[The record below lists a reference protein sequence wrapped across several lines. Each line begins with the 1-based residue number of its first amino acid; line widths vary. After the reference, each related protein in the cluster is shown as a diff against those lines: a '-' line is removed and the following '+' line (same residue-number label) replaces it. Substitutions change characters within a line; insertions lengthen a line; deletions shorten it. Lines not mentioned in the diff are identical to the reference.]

1 LLTPLISSN
10 SAGLGYILT
19 KQSKQRWI
27 VNWFKK
33 SGFLD
38 ENKHPKIKAWIQRQV
53 TIKLGK
59 DYDFDAHP
67 IEYNVW
73 VLFRGSVDIILIN
86 DFLSYLLFGISH
98 LTAPDTSDSKAMIL
112 YLVRWASGL
121 TLILFNLW
129 VKMDA
134 HRIITDLAWYW
145 ADAFF
150 ISLQNLVFDGVF
162 EMAPHPMYS
171 VGYAGYY
178 GLSLIVGSETV
189 LYVSLAAH
197 ACQFAFLVFF
207 ENPHIER
214 VYGER
219 KPIAM
224 RRPFQQQ
231 ASAATPANAGSVSID
246 NEQSASSSSSAIAS
260 DHDRFMD
267 TPAVSDNED
276 TDTDASAHR
285 FQHDRRASNASSES
299 TDLDAE
305 EDGDPL
311 RLDLR
316 SRTPVAAHLLP
327 HSPTRAAPKP
337 HLRSRHD
344 LDTYYF
350 RHDQVILKN
359 FDPLRATDF
368 GFAVAMFYIGL
379 SLILP
384 FLRTTSQIAI
394 LCANALGWRFIHT
407 FVLGYV
413 LKAQSE
419 KKWMVRHF
427 LKHYHYEGTG
437 FTAVEEAFNNWKSIY
452 NMSVSAH

>member
-1 LLTPLISSN
+1 M
-10 SAGLGYILT
+10 
-19 KQSKQRWI
+19 
-27 VNWFKK
+27 
-33 SGFLD
+33 
-38 ENKHPKIKAWIQRQV
+38 
-53 TIKLGK
+53 
-59 DYDFDAHP
+59 
-67 IEYNVW
+67 EYNVW
-73 VLFRGSVDIILIN
+73 VLFRHSVDIILLN
-86 DFLSYLLFGISH
+86 DFLAYFLFGISH
-98 LTAPDTSDSKAMIL
+98 LTAPDTSDSKAMVL
-112 YLVRWASGL
+112 YLLRWVSGL

-150 ISLQNLVFDGVF
+150 ISLQKLVFDGVF

-224 RRPFQQQ
+224 RKPFQQ
-231 ASAATPANAGSVSID
+231 ASTSAQIATSSVAPDI
-246 NEQSASSSSSAIAS
+246 EQPSSSSSSAVAS
-260 DHDRFMD
+260 DRDPFVD
-267 TPAVSDNED
+267 TPAASDNED

-299 TDLDAE
+299 TDLDTDE
-305 EDGDPL
+305 ELHLEDFSM
-311 RLDLR
+311 R
-316 SRTPVAAHLLP
+316 SRTPVAAGLFP
-327 HSPTRAAPKP
+327 HSPTRAVPKP

-368 GFAVAMFYIGL
+368 GFAVAMFYVCL
-379 SLILP
+379 SFILP
-384 FLRTTSQIAI
+384 NLGKTAQIVT
-394 LCANALGWRFIHT
+394 LCVNALGWRFIHT
-407 FVLGYV
+407 FILGNV

-452 NMSVSAH
+452 NMSVSMELVSFRAKNCA